1 MEDTKVKTKLDLHAV
16 SAETQQRIRCY
27 LSGEWT
33 RRQIAEWASQQVKTL
48 HAQDLIGSEYG
59 QLLDYVLCRLLDDD
73 WVSDVEY
80 HQELHDLLSRL
91 ERAERDEVFL
101 P

>member
-1 MEDTKVKTKLDLHAV
+1 MKTKVDLHAV

-33 RRQIAEWASQQVKTL
+33 RRQIAEWATQQVKML
-48 HAQDLIGSEYG
+48 PAQDLIGSEYG

>member
-1 MEDTKVKTKLDLHAV
+1 MKTKVDLHAV

-33 RRQIAEWASQQVKTL
+33 RRQIAEWASQQVKML
-48 HAQDLIGSEYG
+48 PAQDLIGSEYG

>member
-1 MEDTKVKTKLDLHAV
+1 MKTKVDLHAV
-16 SAETQQRIRCY
+16 NAETQQRIRSY
-27 LSGEWT
+27 LSGDCT
-33 RRQIAEWASQQVKTL
+33 RQQIAEWAMQQVKML
-48 HAQDLIGSEYG
+48 PAQDLIDSEYG

-80 HQELHDLLSRL
+80 HQELHELLSRL